1 MTKSTISGK
10 FLILSKDE
18 INDMLA
24 NEKEYTYKIIQ
35 IEPGFDGDY
44 MVEVMEKGSGVTMVP
59 ISDLDSVVKN
69 MCSVTEN
76 MCGDKE

>member
-1 MTKSTISGK
+1 MVKSVMHGK
-10 FLILSKDE
+10 FLILSKNE

-44 MVEVMEKGSGVTMVP
+44 MVEVIEKGSGVTIVP
-59 ISDLDSVVKN
+59 LSDLDSVVKN
-69 MCSVTEN
+69 LNTISHVST
-76 MCGDKE
+76 